1 MGSGQM
7 RKIYKGITLVEMMV
21 TIAIL
26 AILASIAVPS
36 YEQLIVNTRMNGQA
50 SEFLAMLHYTRS
62 EAVKRNV
69 AVTMCKSADGATCT
83 SGGTWAQGWIVF
95 GDAGALGTV
104 DGTDTV
110 LKVHAA
116 LTGNSTIAA
125 SSGVANFISYQP
137 NGLSA
142 QSGQLDLCSNL
153 TDLAGKDIILS
164 VGTGRPSLIND
175 PAPCS

>member
-1 MGSGQM
+1 MKKFHS
-7 RKIYKGITLVEMMV
+7 GITLVEMMV
-21 TIAIL
+21 TVAIL
-26 AILASIAVPS
+26 AILASIAVPNYQQMIAS
-36 YEQLIVNTRMNGQA
+36 TRMNGQA

-69 AVTMCKSADGATCT
+69 AVTMCKSADGATCS

-95 GDAGALGTV
+95 SDAGVLGTI
-104 DGTDTV
+104 DGADTV

-125 SSGVANFISYQP
+125 TSGVADFISYHP
-137 NGLSA
+137 NGLST

-153 TDLAGKDIILS
+153 TELAGKDIILS
-164 VGTGRPSLIND
+164 VGTGRPSLVND